1 MLQFLLEKKHN
12 ICYNIIGCDS
22 MKLTVIIIMIIFA
35 LALILAFV
43 YISIYNKLQKNLIR
57 INEAEF
63 EIDETLRKR
72 YDILVQI
79 ESIINEATKLKQNN
93 FKDLED
99 KNKEISNFDFDR
111 TLTKAT
117 NTFNKIWQDYPV
129 ELDKD
134 EFRQL
139 MVDLK
144 INEEKNEAS
153 KSYYN
158 RYTTNLN
165 SLIKK
170 FPSNIVA
177 KLHDIDERLY
187 FDNKEMNDDNI
198 LDFKY

>member
-1 MLQFLLEKKHN
+1 
-12 ICYNIIGCDS
+12 
-22 MKLTVIIIMIIFA
+22 MKLTVLIIMVIFA
-35 LALILAFV
+35 LILV
-43 YISIYNKLQKNLIR
+43 LVGIYISIYNKLQKNLIR

-72 YDILVQI
+72 YDLLVQL
-79 ESIINEATKLKQNN
+79 ETIINESTKLNQNN
-93 FKDLED
+93 FKGLED
-99 KNKEISNFDFDR
+99 KTKEISNFDFDR

-117 NTFNKIWQDYPV
+117 NTFYKIWQDYPV

-134 EFRQL
+134 EFRKL

-144 INEEKNEAS
+144 INEEKNESS

-158 RYTTNLN
+158 KYTTNLN

-177 KLHDIDERLY
+177 KIHDIDERLY

>member
-22 MKLTVIIIMIIFA
+22 MKTTILIIMVLFA
-35 LALILAFV
+35 LLVILV
-43 YISIYNKLQKNLIR
+43 SLYISIYNKLQKKLIR
-57 INEAEF
+57 INEAEC

-72 YDILVQI
+72 YDLLVQI
-79 ESIINEATKLKQNN
+79 ESMINDATKLKQNN
-93 FKDLED
+93 FKDIEKD
-99 KNKEISNFDFDR
+99 TEISNFEFDR
-111 TLTKAT
+111 MLTKAT
-117 NTFNKIWQDYPV
+117 NTFSKIWQDYPV
-129 ELDKD
+129 ELDKE

-139 MVDLK
+139 LTDLK

-158 RYTTNLN
+158 KYTSELN
-165 SLIKK
+165 ELVKK

-177 KLHDIDERLY
+177 SIHDIDERLY

>member
-1 MLQFLLEKKHN
+1 
-12 ICYNIIGCDS
+12 

-63 EIDETLRKR
+63 QIDETLRKR

-99 KNKEISNFDFDR
+99 KNVEISNFDFDR

>member
-1 MLQFLLEKKHN
+1 
-12 ICYNIIGCDS
+12 
-22 MKLTVIIIMIIFA
+22 MKLTIIIIMVVF
-35 LALILAFV
+35 ALILILV
-43 YISIYNKLQKNLIR
+43 GLYISIYNKLQKNLIR

-79 ESIINEATKLKQNN
+79 EDIINDSTKLKQDN
-93 FKDLED
+93 FKELKD
-99 KNKEISNFDFDR
+99 KTKEISNFDFDR
-111 TLTKAT
+111 TLTKAA

-139 MVDLK
+139 MTDLK
-144 INEEKNEAS
+144 INEERNEAS

-158 RYTTNLN
+158 KYTTRLN
-165 SLIKK
+165 ELIKK
-170 FPSNIVA
+170 FPSNIIA
-177 KLHDIDERLY
+177 RIHDMDERLY
-187 FDNKEMNDDNI
+187 FDNKEMNDENI

>member
-22 MKLTVIIIMIIFA
+22 MKTTILIIMVLFA
-35 LALILAFV
+35 LLVILV
-43 YISIYNKLQKNLIR
+43 SLYISIYNKLQKKLIR
-57 INEAEF
+57 INEAEC

-72 YDILVQI
+72 YDLLVQI
-79 ESIINEATKLKQNN
+79 ESMINDATKLKQNN
-93 FKDLED
+93 FKDIEKD
-99 KNKEISNFDFDR
+99 TEISNFEFDR
-111 TLTKAT
+111 MLTKAT
-117 NTFNKIWQDYPV
+117 NTFSKIWQDYPV
-129 ELDKD
+129 ELDKED
-134 EFRQL
+134 FRKL
-139 MVDLK
+139 LTDLK

-158 RYTTNLN
+158 KYTSELN
-165 SLIKK
+165 ELVKK

-177 KLHDIDERLY
+177 SIHDIDERLY